1 MGGEWILDVLTDLK
15 AYAQKNGMSVLSEQL
30 DDARLVAAAELAT
43 HDAARPSLTGRVDGA
58 AVGAAH
64 RAS

>member
-1 MGGEWILDVLTDLK
+1 MGDEWILDVLTDLK
-15 AYAQKNGMSVLSEQL
+15 AYAQKNGMAVLAEQL

-43 HDAARPSLTGRVDGA
+43 HDAQRRRATEIGVDPAAR
-58 AVGAAH
+58 AAH

>member
-1 MGGEWILDVLTDLK
+1 MGSEWMLDVLTDLK
-15 AYAQKNGMSVLSEQL
+15 SYAQKNGMAVLAEQL

-43 HDAARPSLTGRVDGA
+43 RSAARPSLTGRIDGA
-58 AVGAAH
+58 QVGAAH

>member
-1 MGGEWILDVLTDLK
+1 MGNGWILDVLTDLK
-15 AYAQKNGMSVLSEQL
+15 AYAQKNGMAVLAEQL

-43 HDAARPSLTGRVDGA
+43 HDAKRPSLTGRIDGA
-58 AVGAAH
+58 AAGVAH

>member
-1 MGGEWILDVLTDLK
+1 MGSDWMLDVLTDLK
-15 AYAQKNGMSVLSEQL
+15 AYAQKNGMSVLAEQL

-43 HDAARPSLTGRVDGA
+43 LGSRRAPLKGGIDGA
-58 AVGAAH
+58 PAGAAH